1 MTAGPLLVTG
11 GAGYVGSH
19 VCVELLARG
28 HELVVLDS
36 LCNSKI
42 EVLSR
47 IEAISGRRVPFVQA
61 DVRGP
66 GKPANGEVNG
76 ALLRWI
82 PKGPARDTAFGIT
95 GLRP

>member
-1 MTAGPLLVTG
+1 MTAGHLLVTG

-47 IEAISGRRVPFVQA
+47 IQAISGKRVPFVQA
-61 DVRGP
+61 DVRDYDRLHETFR
-66 GKPANGEVNG
+66 K
-76 ALLRWI
+76 
-82 PKGPARDTAFGIT
+82 FGIEAEI
-95 GLRP
+95 GRAHV